1 MFALLGTRRWRA
13 LAAALVLIWAP
24 LSAAYAMR
32 VSPMV
37 VEMSSRGT
45 DAVSRIE
52 VQNINPSNLAFETR
66 VYRMTF
72 DDKGN
77 VVETPADDMFLV
89 FPPQG
94 VLPPGGH
101 QVVRLQWVGPAEPPT
116 SEAFYVS
123 FNQLPVTLEPGK
135 TDTVT
140 AQVQV
145 VYHMKALVVVAPPGA
160 KPDVTAASVKP
171 ITYQPDPSQSGA
183 QLPPGPG
190 VEITLKNGG
199 RRHAMMSAFGWRLEG
214 TGTDGKPLRIDI
226 SAEEL
231 NRAVGTGYVPALG
244 ERTFRIPV
252 VAAFGPAPIK
262 LSFTG

>member
-1 MFALLGTRRWRA
+1 MFALLGKRRWRA
-13 LAAALVLIWAP
+13 LAAALVLLWAP
-24 LSAAYAMR
+24 ITAAFAMR

-37 VEMSSRGT
+37 VEMSSRGS

-52 VQNINPSNLAFETR
+52 VQNVNPSNLAFETR
-66 VYRMTF
+66 IYRMTF
-72 DDKGN
+72 DDTGKI
-77 VVETPADDMFLV
+77 VETPADDMFLV

-94 VLPPGGH
+94 VLPPGGR
-101 QVVRLQWVGPAEPPT
+101 QVVRLQWVGAAEPPT

-123 FNQLPVTLEPGK
+123 FNQLPVALEPAK
-135 TDTVT
+135 TDTVA

-145 VYHMKALVVVAPPGA
+145 VYHLKALVVVAPPGA
-160 KPDVTAASVKP
+160 KPNVEAVAVRP
-171 ITYQPDPSQSGA
+171 ITFQPDPSQAGT

-190 VEITLKNGG
+190 VEITLKNTG

-226 SAEEL
+226 STEEL

-252 VAAFGPAPIK
+252 VAAFGPGSIR

>member
-1 MFALLGTRRWRA
+1 MFASFGKRQWRA
-13 LAAALVLIWAP
+13 LAAALILIWAP
-24 LSAAYAMR
+24 ISDALAMR

-37 VEMSSRGT
+37 VEMSSIGS
-45 DAVSRIE
+45 DAVTRIE
-52 VQNINPSNLAFETR
+52 VQNVNQSKLAFETR
-66 VYRMTF
+66 IYRMNY

-77 VVETPADDMFLV
+77 VVETPADDRFLV

-94 VLPPGGH
+94 VLPPGGR

-116 SEAFYVS
+116 SEAYYVS
-123 FNQLPVTLEPGK
+123 FNQLPVKLEPAK
-135 TDTVT
+135 TETVA

-160 KPDVTAASVKP
+160 KPNVEAASVKP
-171 ITYQPDPSQSGA
+171 IIYQPDPTQSGA

-190 VEITLKNGG
+190 VEIVLANSG
-199 RRHAMMSAFGWRLEG
+199 RRHAMMAAFGWRLEG

-226 SAEEL
+226 SSEEL

-244 ERTFRIPV
+244 KRIFRIPV
-252 VAAFGPAPIK
+252 VAAFSSKPIK
-262 LSFTG
+262 LSFTK